1 MTATPQIKVYVT
13 MRGSPT
19 AQAAFAILRTFV
31 ACWCAHVL
39 HVHTRLQA
47 ELDHRPDG
55 VERGLEPPV
64 RHLKAQELTF
74 KYSRQSPRYY

>member
-31 ACWCAHVL
+31 ACWCTRITCAHTL
-39 HVHTRLQA
+39 ASGARSQT
-47 ELDHRPDG
+47 G
-55 VERGLEPPV
+55 RGGARSGAACPP
-64 RHLKAQELTF
+64 
-74 KYSRQSPRYY
+74 S